1 MNLGRLPLERKTG
14 EEPFRD
20 GEREFDL
27 RLVDYWRW
35 SASDLVS
42 NAQRGT
48 LAEFL
53 VAHALGVDG
62 GVRTEWD
69 AVDLRTRSGAK
80 IEVKASGYVQS
91 WDQPKYSSISF
102 GIAPKQAW
110 DAGSNTS
117 SDTPV
122 RSADAYVFA
131 VHAHR
136 EQESINPLDLSQ
148 WEFHVLSTARI
159 QQECGDQKTLSLGAL
174 ERLSSGSVPF
184 EDLEKAIES
193 EVGQSSC
200 PKIQGSGM

>member
-1 MNLGRLPLERKTG
+1 MRRKTG

-20 GEREFDL
+20 GEHVLDV
-27 RLVDYWRW
+27 RLVDYWCW

-53 VAHALGVDG
+53 VARALSVDD

-69 AVDLRTRSGAK
+69 PVDVRTRSGAK
-80 IEVKASGYVQS
+80 IEVKAAGYVQS
-91 WDQPKYSSISF
+91 WHQSRYSQISF
-102 GIAPKQAW
+102 NIGPKRAW
-110 DAGSNTS
+110 DATSNTS

-136 EQESINPLDLSQ
+136 EQESIDPLDVSQ

-159 QQECGDQKTLSLGAL
+159 EQECGDQKTLSLGVL

-184 EDLEKAIES
+184 TDLEKAIEE
-193 EVGQSSC
+193 EVGLTSRA
-200 PKIQGSGM
+200 KIQGSGS